1 MKSFIDKFREEQ
13 ESALTVAQLEEIS
26 RNTWLSIIALIVSI
40 AALIVAIFK

>member
-26 RNTWLSIIALIVSI
+26 RNKWLSLISLIVSI
-40 AALIVAIFK
+40 AALIVSILK